1 MLEKKKTGKVNVIH
15 VYFFVAEGNCLQ
27 INELI
32 VPNVVENGSK
42 SAVVLDCDYSIN
54 NSETG
59 LVVKWF
65 LNDGDTPVYQW
76 IPPQR
81 PQDLGKLKVRELL
94 LFYFFVRFFV
104 PPLFHR
110 VFIF

>member
-1 MLEKKKTGKVNVIH
+1 MVIMP
-15 VYFFVAEGNCLQ
+15 ADDKGNCLQ

-81 PQDLGKLKVRELL
+81 PQDLGKLKIDSWMNRLNN
-94 LFYFFVRFFV
+94 R
-104 PPLFHR
+104 
-110 VFIF
+110 